1 MLTPAGG
8 SAVTT
13 PLRVAD
19 HREARSGTTTVRPTV
34 FVVDD
39 DISVCAF
46 LRSVVESA
54 GWRSETFASACEF
67 LSRPRTL
74 APSCLVL
81 DVGLPDLNGLDVQQR
96 IADRT
101 DMPIIF
107 ISGHADVPMAVRAMK
122 AGAAEFLMKPC
133 QVDVL
138 LKTIGRAVEQST
150 AALRLEVE
158 TQTLR
163 GRYAELSSREREVM
177 ALVVAGRLN
186 KQVGGDLGI
195 SEITVKGHR
204 GNVMRKM
211 NARSVPDLV
220 TMAALLGLLPGP
232 AFGDD
237 WRTTPAT
244 SAGIQAK
251 AAYGCR

>member
-1 MLTPAGG
+1 MVTPAGG

-19 HREARSGTTTVRPTV
+19 RGQAKSGATTVRPTV

-39 DISVCAF
+39 DISCCAL

-54 GWRSETFASACEF
+54 GWRSETFASAHEF

-74 APSCLVL
+74 VPSCLVL

-96 IADRT
+96 IADRN

-107 ISGHADVPMAVRAMK
+107 ITGHADVPVAVRAMK

-138 LKTIGRAVEQST
+138 LKTISRAVEQSR
-150 AALRLEVE
+150 AALVLEAE
-158 TQTLR
+158 IQALR
-163 GRYAELSSREREVM
+163 GRYAELSGREREVM

-211 NARSVPDLV
+211 NARSLPDLV
-220 TMAALLGLLPGP
+220 TMAALLGLLPERSL
-232 AFGDD
+232 GDK
-237 WRTTPAT
+237 WRSTPA
-244 SAGIQAK
+244 AQ
-251 AAYGCR
+251 R

>member
-1 MLTPAGG
+1 M
-8 SAVTT
+8 TT
-13 PLRVAD
+13 PPRVAD
-19 HREARSGTTTVRPTV
+19 HREARSPTTAVKPIV

-54 GWRSETFASACEF
+54 GWRSETFASAREF

-74 APSCLVL
+74 VPSCVVL

-96 IADRT
+96 IADRN

-107 ISGHADVPMAVRAMK
+107 MTGSADVAVAVRAMK
-122 AGAAEFLMKPC
+122 AGAAEFLIKPC

-138 LKTIGRAVEQST
+138 LKTIGRAVERST
-150 AALRLEVE
+150 AALSLEAE
-158 TQTLR
+158 TLALR

-186 KQVGGDLGI
+186 KQIGSELDI

-211 NARSVPDLV
+211 NARSLPDLV

-232 AFGDD
+232 AFGDK
-237 WRTTPAT
+237 WRTTPA
-244 SAGIQAK
+244 K
-251 AAYGCR
+251 PR

>member
-1 MLTPAGG
+1 MG
-8 SAVTT
+8 SLSTT
-13 PLRVAD
+13 A
-19 HREARSGTTTVRPTV
+19 RPTV

-54 GWRSETFASACEF
+54 GWRSETFASAHEF

-74 APSCLVL
+74 VPSCLVL

-96 IADRT
+96 IVDRS

-107 ISGHADVPMAVRAMK
+107 ITGSADVAVAVSAMK
-122 AGAAEFLMKPC
+122 AGAVEFLIKPC

-158 TQTLR
+158 IQTLR

-186 KQVGGDLGI
+186 KQAGGDLGI

-204 GNVMRKM
+204 GNAMRKM

-232 AFGDD
+232 AFGDKR
-237 WRTTPAT
+237 RTAPA
-244 SAGIQAK
+244 
-251 AAYGCR
+251 AAR

>member
-1 MLTPAGG
+1 MLTLAWG

-13 PLRVAD
+13 PSRVAD
-19 HREARSGTTTVRPTV
+19 RPEARSRAAAVKPTV

-54 GWRSETFASACEF
+54 GWRSETFASAHEF

-74 APSCLVL
+74 VPSCLVL

-107 ISGHADVPMAVRAMK
+107 ITGHTDVAVAVSAMK
-122 AGAAEFLMKPC
+122 AGAAEFLIKPC

-158 TQTLR
+158 IQTLR

-186 KQVGGDLGI
+186 KQAGGDLGI

-211 NARSVPDLV
+211 NAHSVPDLV

-232 AFGDD
+232 AFGDKR
-237 WRTTPAT
+237 RTAPA
-244 SAGIQAK
+244 
-251 AAYGCR
+251 AAR